1 VVSPRGIPGAVGDP
15 IGVQIA
21 KVRIPLSVVVTAW
34 AWRRVTTGLWWLLRH
49 PRITSSVTVVVGLWW
64 FTTTHGPLLVL
75 SISAVTAAVLAAW
88 RRCAPASF
96 TRHVVHAGGGAYRRA
111 VLYQRWWQP
120 ATTTTGLTVVLGGQ
134 ELIPRLGRVHSTGYV
149 DTVAVRMLAGQTVE
163 QWSEAAPRLAQ
174 TFGAADCRVRTVP
187 GRPHALLLWL
197 LIRDPLHTVVEPF
210 DPPATGDLVDLG
222 ALPLARGEDGTTYRL
237 RLLGTHQLIVGATG
251 SGKGSVLWSLLAAL
265 APAIRD
271 GRVAV
276 WAIDPKGGMEL
287 APGADLFARFTHG
300 STQTDGTSHELDYAQ
315 VLEDAVTVM
324 RERQDTLRGLT
335 RQHTPTTGAPLIVIV
350 IDELAALTA
359 YLSDR
364 DAKRR
369 VTAALSLLLSQG
381 RAVGVAVVGAIQ
393 DPRKETLPLRDLFP
407 TRIALRL
414 TEPDQVT
421 WALGHGARNRG
432 ARCDDIPESTPG
444 VGYVAVEG
452 VAEPVRVR
460 FTHVTDTHIAHLAAT
475 YSPRAR
481 TSDGAEKAGTAAEF
495 AHIVSMLKT
504 DNDDTRFGDAA

>member
-1 VVSPRGIPGAVGDP
+1 MNPPGISGVGGP
-15 IGVQIA
+15 IGVQVA

-49 PRITSSVTVVVGLWW
+49 PRLAGTGTVVTGLWW
-64 FTTTHGPLLVL
+64 LSTTHGPLLVL
-75 SISAVTAAVLAAW
+75 TLTAVTAAALAAW

-96 TRHVVHAGGGAYRRA
+96 TRHVVHAGRGAYRRA
-111 VLYQRWWQP
+111 VLYQRCWQP

-134 ELIPRLGRVHSTGYV
+134 ELVPRLGRVHSTGWV
-149 DTVAVRMLAGQTVE
+149 DAVMVRMLPGQTVE
-163 QWSEAAPRLAQ
+163 QWSLAAPRLAQ
-174 TFGAADCRVRTVP
+174 TFGAAECRVRTVS
-187 GRPHALLLWL
+187 GRPHELLLWL
-197 LIRDPLHTVVEPF
+197 LIRDPLHAVVEPF

-222 ALPLARGEDGTTYRL
+222 ALPVAHAEDGTTYRM

-251 SGKGSVLWSLLAAL
+251 SGKGSVLWSVLTAL
-265 APAIRD
+265 VPAIRD
-271 GRVAV
+271 GQVAV

-287 APGADLFARFTHG
+287 APGSALFTRFTHG
-300 STQTDGTSHELDYAQ
+300 STQADGTSHEFDYAK
-315 VLEDAVTVM
+315 VLEGAVTVM
-324 RERQDTLRGLT
+324 RARQDTLRGLT
-335 RQHTPTTGAPLIVIV
+335 RQHTPTPQAPLIVVV

-381 RAVGVAVVGAIQ
+381 RAVGVTVVGAIQ

-421 WALGHGARNRG
+421 WALGSGARNRG

-444 VGYVAVEG
+444 VGYVTVEG

-460 FTHVTDTHIAHLAAT
+460 FTHVTDSHIARLAAT
-475 YSPRAR
+475 YTPHAR
-481 TSDGAEKAGTAAEF
+481 TNDDAEQETGTAAEF
-495 AHIVSMLKT
+495 EQIVSMLKS
-504 DNDDTRFGDAA
+504 DDQDPRFGDAA